1 MRERQSLWGR
11 EQNEQ
16 RHRRSE
22 FWKQMAEQRITPFGL
37 EHEDCSGRNV
47 AQPDGEGQKGGS
59 FGIGFA
65 SQTIEVS
72 TPVTIF

>member
-1 MRERQSLWGR
+1 
-11 EQNEQ
+11 
-16 RHRRSE
+16 
-22 FWKQMAEQRITPFGL
+22 MAEQRITPFGL